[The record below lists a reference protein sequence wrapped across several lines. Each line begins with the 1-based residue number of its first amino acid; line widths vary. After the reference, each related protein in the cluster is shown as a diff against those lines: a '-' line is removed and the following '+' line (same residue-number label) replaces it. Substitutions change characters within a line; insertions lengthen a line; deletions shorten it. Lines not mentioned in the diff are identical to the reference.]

1 MAKPIEVLDCG
12 EQECH
17 STAIAGACSLHLERN
32 PFEVVVSGYLYHRSN
47 AEPEWEEEPMDAAAL
62 NVSTKWAWKYH
73 RALQRNIVGGS
84 HDTLPR
90 PTAHEGYAH
99 FLQRLDETHGLQAEA
114 RFATAVTIEEM
125 VALHQRAMSLAPPP
139 KLACSAVA
147 CFSEFEGDVAAFRP
161 GRSGCRRCSS
171 RQSLL
176 RGSHALRA
184 LSAPARTREARRP
197 RRTRPPARLRRLSI
211 PWSPAW
217 WRTTLPRNE
226 AS

>member
-1 MAKPIEVLDCG
+1 M
-12 EQECH
+12 
-17 STAIAGACSLHLERN
+17 
-32 PFEVVVSGYLYHRSN
+32 VVPGYLYHRSN
-47 AEPEWEEEPMDAAAL
+47 AEPEWEEEPTAAVPTAL
-62 NVSTKWAWKYH
+62 NGSTKWAWKYY

-147 CFSEFEGDVAAFRP
+147 CFSEFEGDVAACVSTWSQRLQALQFPAVVAERLAHIAQLP
-161 GRSGCRRCSS
+161 IGR
-171 RQSLL
+171 L
-176 RGSHALRA
+176 A
-184 LSAPARTREARRP
+184 AR
-197 RRTRPPARLRRLSI
+197 
-211 PWSPAW
+211 
-217 WRTTLPRNE
+217 
-226 AS
+226 